1 MSAMSEPETE
11 IDRALSGGPLWH
23 DGVEVSCNEDAKGA
37 DRLRGED
44 RDLYEATRTKVLIS
58 LVYGALSL
66 MFLGF
71 CSECG
76 GKSSA
81 LNQVLVR
88 ATGKSVS
95 VIPVIDLGVK
105 VYKYLDT
112 TMLSLLVGG
121 VGFGAFCHFCAFVLS
136 VAAAVYVSPLLAGSV
151 REAATLQGPVDFTRE
166 VGKRKS
172 RRKSFTGVGL

>member
-1 MSAMSEPETE
+1 MSEPETE
-11 IDRALSGGPLWH
+11 VDRALTGGPLWNE
-23 DGVEVSCNEDAKGA
+23 GVEGVSCNEDAKGA

-44 RDLYEATRTKVLIS
+44 RDLYESTRTKVLVS
-58 LVYGALSL
+58 LVYGAFSIML
-66 MFLGF
+66 LGF

-81 LNQVLVR
+81 LNQVLKR
-88 ATGKSVS
+88 ATDKNVS

-112 TMLSLLVGG
+112 TMISLLVGG

-136 VAAAVYVSPLLAGSV
+136 AAAAVYVSPLLAGSV
-151 REAATLQGPVDFTRE
+151 KEAATLRGPVDFARE
-166 VGKRKS
+166 VEKRKS
-172 RRKSFTGVGL
+172 RRKSFSAVGL